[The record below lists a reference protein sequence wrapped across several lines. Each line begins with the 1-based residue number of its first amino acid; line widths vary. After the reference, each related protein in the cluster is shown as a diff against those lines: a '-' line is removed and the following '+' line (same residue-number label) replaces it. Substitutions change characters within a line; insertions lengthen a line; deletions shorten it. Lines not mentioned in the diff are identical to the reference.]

1 MTDILGT
8 YINGNTIVVMRKDGT
23 KERYIKDGE
32 KPAPEF
38 PESIDLKITNC
49 CNLGC
54 PMCAERSVP
63 GGKHADLFHPM
74 LDTIKPYTE
83 LAIGGGNPLEH
94 PDLVNFLLR
103 MQKHEVICNM
113 TVNAT
118 HFMMPDVQYKLSL
131 FTKQGLIH
139 GLGVSVPSNI
149 PDGLIQSLEQYPN
162 AVVHTIVGYTP
173 VKVFDQLAGHNLNLL
188 ILGYKA
194 KGKGFDEWQKH
205 AYEYAKQALLL
216 TMNFNIYRKQ
226 FKAIAFDNLAIKQLV
241 IKKSI
246 SKKEY
251 DNLYMGDDGQFT
263 MYIDLVD
270 GRFGKSSTHVLQPID
285 YDIAPAVGDLFLELK
300 EST

>member
-8 YINGNTIVVMRKDGT
+8 YVNGNTIVVMRKDGT
-23 KERYIKDGE
+23 KERYVKDGE

-49 CNLGC
+49 CDMGC

-94 PDLVNFLLR
+94 PDLVEFLRR
-103 MQKHEVICNM
+103 MQKHKVICNM

-118 HFMMPDVQYKLSL
+118 HFMKKSGLISNL
-131 FTKQGLIH
+131 AEHGLIH
-139 GLGVSVPSNI
+139 GIGVSVPNNI
-149 PDGLIQSLEQYPN
+149 PDGLIPLLEQYPN

-173 VKVFDQLAGHNLNLL
+173 IECFDQLAGHNLNLL

-246 SKKEY
+246 SKEEY

-285 YDIAPAVGDLFLELK
+285 YDMAPAVGDLFLELK
-300 EST
+300 E